1 MNPSRTL
8 TVAGLELRQRVRSVA
23 WYVLLGVFAS
33 VLLAITVLSS
43 MAWAA
48 SGVTERGPI
57 IYSTTVFFTLLLVA
71 LVSPAISGNAING
84 DRENAT
90 LAGMQV
96 TLATTADIVI
106 GKWLAAWATGLTF
119 LVVAVP
125 FLIYAGF
132 AGGVAAP
139 VVLSSLA
146 VLIAETAVFAA
157 FGVGLSGVIA
167 RGLFS
172 VVAAYLVVALFS
184 IGTLIVFGL
193 GGVAIQ
199 TPQSSSSR
207 WIDENGTCSPW
218 DTYES
223 TVPRFD
229 RVWGVLALNP
239 FIVLADATPATFTAE
254 GYPADLFTTVAWSI
268 RSAQIAP
275 EAHVRWDDCS
285 DSFPADETPEQIFA
299 KTVPSW
305 YVGLGA
311 HLMIGGGFLAWAVAR
326 THTPARRL
334 PPGTRIA

>member
-1 MNPSRTL
+1 MNLSRTL
-8 TVAGLELRQRVRSVA
+8 TITGLELRQRVRSVA

-43 MAWAA
+43 MAWAGGPT
-48 SGVTERGPI
+48 SERGTI
-57 IYSTTVFFTLLLVA
+57 IYSTIVFFTLLLVA
-71 LVSPAISGNAING
+71 LVSPAVSGNAING

-90 LAGMQV
+90 LAGVQV

-125 FLIYAGF
+125 FLIFSGF
-132 AGGVAAP
+132 SGDVPAS

-172 VVAAYLVVALFS
+172 VVATYLVVALFS
-184 IGTLIVFGL
+184 IGTLIAFGL
-193 GGVAIQ
+193 GGMAMQ
-199 TPQSSSSR
+199 TPQTSSSR
-207 WIDENGTCSPW
+207 WIDENGTCSAW

-239 FIVLADATPATFTAE
+239 FIVLADATPSTFTAD
-254 GYPADLFTTVAWSI
+254 GYPADLFTTLTYSI

-275 EAHVRWDDCS
+275 EAQVFWDSCTDTFQ
-285 DSFPADETPEQIFA
+285 DDPKPEEIIG

-311 HLMIGGGFLAWAVAR
+311 HVLIGAGFLAWAIAR